1 MRFAHPLGN
10 RPYFG
15 IESHMRAL
23 YLIFLLAFF
32 SNAHAAETFIVS
44 DIRVEGL
51 QRVSAGSVF
60 EAFSINVGD
69 EIDSQ
74 RLTSASKRLFKTAL
88 FNDITLK
95 RDGTVLIINV
105 VELPTI
111 TQLEIKGNQAIT
123 SEALKDGLKQSGL
136 AEGLVFKRSTLERI
150 SLELE
155 RQYVAQGRY
164 DANIKTE
171 VTALP
176 RNRVGLV
183 INVDEGTV
191 ASIQH
196 VNIIGNH
203 VFSDEELLKAF
214 QLQTSNFWSW
224 YASDDKYAREKLSGD
239 LETLRS
245 YYLNRGYIRFN
256 IESTQVSVSPNKKGV
271 YITINV
277 SEGDIYTIRDI
288 KLAGNLVVPAEDLE
302 RFYILKKDEDF
313 SRQKVTLTSDLMIK
327 RLGNDGYTF
336 AKVDGIPD
344 IDDETKEVDVTF
356 FVEPGKRTYVRR
368 INFAGNETTL
378 DEVLRR
384 EMLQMEGGWAS
395 TEKIEAGKKRLNQ
408 LGYFKTV
415 NVETPAVGG
424 TDDLIDVNYSVEEQ
438 LSGSLNF
445 NVGYAGDS
453 GFIIGTSIS
462 QNNFLGTGNRMSLSL
477 QKNDTV
483 KSYNFSFMDPYY
495 TVDGVSRGF
504 NFYQRKTDFSN
515 QSFTSD
521 YQTNSLGGNVSF
533 GYPIS
538 NRERLSF
545 TLGISDTDIFEG
557 NLVPA
562 EISDFI
568 DEHGD
573 QYREYSLGSSWK
585 WSNLNRGLFPTAG
598 AQQSISFDLAIP
610 GSDLTYFKLGYK
622 ADYYLEIQR
631 DWSLRFRTELGY
643 GDGYGDLDVLPFYKN
658 FRAGGVGSVRGY
670 RTSSLGP
677 QGLPEYNLVDVVT
690 TDSSGNPVFETDN
703 LGRPV
708 VDSGAPSNIYYY
720 NADGDIVR
728 ATNDAKYA
736 PLYETSNGSVVKAPA
751 YIESAQAMGGN
762 ILIEGSTEL
771 IFPLPFIEDQS
782 SVRSVVFLDAGN
794 VFSSQCYTPDDREIP
809 NFNRH
814 PYCDEGIDL
823 SELRFSTGVGLTWV
837 TAIGPLTFT
846 YSFPLNDKEDDR
858 TEGFEFSLGQVF

>member
-1 MRFAHPLGN
+1 MRV
-10 RPYFG
+10 
-15 IESHMRAL
+15 L
-23 YLIFLLAFF
+23 YLTLFLTLF
-32 SNAHAAETFIVS
+32 SGLSAAETFVVS

-60 EAFSINVGD
+60 EAFSISVGD
-69 EIDSQ
+69 EIDNQ
-74 RLTSASKRLFKTAL
+74 RLASASKRLFKTAL

-95 RDGTVLIINV
+95 RDGDVLIIHV

-111 TQLEIKGNQAIT
+111 TELEIKGNEAIT
-123 SEALKDGLKQSGL
+123 SDALKDGLKQSGL

-164 DANIKTE
+164 DASIKTE

-183 INVDEGTV
+183 ITVDEGNV

-196 VNIIGNH
+196 VNIIGND
-203 VFSDEELLKAF
+203 VFSDDELLSLF

-288 KLAGNLVVPAEDLE
+288 KLAGNLVVPEEDLE
-302 RFYILKKDEDF
+302 RFYILRKNEDF

-336 AKVDGIPD
+336 AKVDGIPK
-344 IDDETKEVDVTF
+344 IDDENKQVDVTF

-368 INFAGNETTL
+368 VNFAGNETTL

-384 EMLQMEGGWAS
+384 EMLQMEAGWAS
-395 TEKIEAGKKRLNQ
+395 TEKIEAGKRRLNQ
-408 LGYFKTV
+408 LGFFKGV

-453 GFIIGTSIS
+453 GFIVGTSIS
-462 QNNFLGTGNRMSLSL
+462 QNNFLGTGNRMSISL
-477 QKNDTV
+477 QKNNTV
-483 KSYNFSFMDPYY
+483 QSYNFSFQDPYY

-504 NFYQRKTDFSN
+504 NIYHRKTDFSN
-515 QSFTSD
+515 QAFTSD
-521 YQTNSLGGNVSF
+521 YQTNTLGGNVSF

-538 NRERLSF
+538 NNERLSF
-545 TLGISDTDIFEG
+545 TLGASDTEMFEG
-557 NLVPA
+557 SVVPY
-562 EISDFI
+562 EISTFI
-568 DEHGD
+568 DEYGD
-573 QYREYSLGSSWK
+573 KFREYSLGSSWK
-585 WSNLNRGLFPTAG
+585 WSNLNRGLFPTEG
-598 AQQSISFDLAIP
+598 AQQSLSFDLAIP
-610 GSDLTYFKLGYK
+610 GSDLTYYKLGYK
-622 ADYYLEIQR
+622 ADYYMSLVP

-643 GDGYGDLDVLPFYKN
+643 GDGYGGLDQLPFFKN
-658 FRAGGVGSVRGY
+658 FRAGGIGSVRGY

-677 QGLPEYNLVDVVT
+677 KGLPEYTLVDVVS

-708 VDSGAPSNIYYY
+708 VDANAPSNVYYY
-720 NADGDIVR
+720 DADGNIVR
-728 ATNDAKYA
+728 STNDAKYL
-736 PLYETSNGSVVKAPA
+736 PKYELNPNNGGVVVAPA
-751 YIESAQAMGGN
+751 YVESADAIGGN

-782 SVRSVVFLDAGN
+782 SVRSVVFLDVGN
-794 VFSSQCYTPDDREIP
+794 VFTSQCYSPDDNEIP
-809 NFNRH
+809 NFNSH

-823 SELRFSTGVGLTWV
+823 AELRASAGVGVTWV

-846 YSFPLNDKEDDR
+846 YSFPLNEKEGDK

>member
-1 MRFAHPLGN
+1 
-10 RPYFG
+10 
-15 IESHMRAL
+15 MRAL
-23 YLIFLLAFF
+23 YLTLFLAFF
-32 SNAHAAETFIVS
+32 SSLSIAETFVVS

-74 RLTSASKRLFKTAL
+74 RLASASKRLFKTAL

-95 RDGTVLIINV
+95 RDGDVLIIHV

-111 TQLEIKGNQAIT
+111 TQLEIKGNEAIT
-123 SEALKDGLKQSGL
+123 SDALKDGLKQSGL

-164 DANIKTE
+164 DASIKTE

-196 VNIIGNH
+196 VNIIGNN
-203 VFSDEELLKAF
+203 VFSDDDLLGLF

-288 KLAGNLVVPAEDLE
+288 KLAGNLVVPEEDLE
-302 RFYILKKDEDF
+302 RFYIIRKNEDF

-336 AKVDGIPD
+336 AKVDGIPK
-344 IDDETKEVDVTF
+344 IDDENKQVDVTF

-368 INFAGNETTL
+368 VNFAGNETTL

-408 LGYFKTV
+408 LGFFKGV

-453 GFIIGTSIS
+453 GFIIGTSVS
-462 QNNFLGTGNRMSLSL
+462 QNNFLGTGNRMSISL
-477 QKNDTV
+477 QKNNTV
-483 KSYNFSFMDPYY
+483 QSYNFSFQDPYY

-504 NFYQRKTDFSN
+504 NIYHRKTDFSN
-515 QSFTSD
+515 QAFTSD
-521 YQTNSLGGNVSF
+521 YQTNTLGGNVSF

-545 TLGISDTDIFEG
+545 TLGASDTEMFEG
-557 NLVPA
+557 NIVPY
-562 EISDFI
+562 EITSFI
-568 DEHGD
+568 DEYGD
-573 QYREYSLGSSWK
+573 KFREYSLGSSWK
-585 WSNLNRGLFPTAG
+585 WSNLNRGLFPTEG
-598 AQQSISFDLAIP
+598 AQQSISFDLAVP
-610 GSDLTYFKLGYK
+610 GSDLTYYKLGYK
-622 ADYYLEIQR
+622 ADYYISLET

-643 GDGYGDLDVLPFYKN
+643 GDGYGNLDQLPFFKN
-658 FRAGGVGSVRGY
+658 FRAGGIGSVRGY

-677 QGLPEYNLVDVVT
+677 KGLPEYNLVDVVE
-690 TDSSGNPVFETDN
+690 TDSNGNPIFETDN

-708 VDSGAPSNIYYY
+708 VDGNAPSNVYYY
-720 NADGDIVR
+720 DADGQIVR
-728 ATNDAKYA
+728 STNEAGYAPVYATN
-736 PLYETSNGSVVKAPA
+736 PNNGSVELAPA
-751 YIESAQAMGGN
+751 YVESADAIGGN
-762 ILIEGSTEL
+762 ILIEGSSEL

-782 SVRSVVFLDAGN
+782 SVRSVVFLDVGN
-794 VFSSQCYTPDDREIP
+794 VFTTQCYTPEDNEIP
-809 NFNRH
+809 NFNSH
-814 PYCDEGIDL
+814 PYCDEGINL
-823 SELRFSTGVGLTWV
+823 AELRASTGVGVTWV

-846 YSFPLNDKEDDR
+846 YSFPLNEKEGDK

>member
-1 MRFAHPLGN
+1 MRVLF
-10 RPYFG
+10 FTC
-15 IESHMRAL
+15 
-23 YLIFLLAFF
+23 FLAFF
-32 SNAHAAETFIVS
+32 SHAALAESFTVS

-51 QRVSAGSVF
+51 QRISAGTVF
-60 EAFSINVGD
+60 EAFSIDVGD
-69 EIDSQ
+69 TVDDV
-74 RLTSASKRLFKTAL
+74 RLATASKRLFKTAL
-88 FNDITLK
+88 FNDISLK
-95 RDGTVLIINV
+95 RDGDILIVQV

-111 TQLEIKGNQAIT
+111 TQLEIKGNKAIET
-123 SEALKDGLKQSGL
+123 EALEAGLKQSGL

-164 DANIKTE
+164 DANITTE

-196 VNIIGNH
+196 VNIIGNNA
-203 VFSDEELLKAF
+203 FSDDELLKIF

-224 YASDDKYAREKLSGD
+224 YSSDDKYAREKLSGD

-245 YYLNRGYIRFN
+245 YYLDRGYIRFN

-277 SEGDIYTIRDI
+277 SEGEVYKVRELS
-288 KLAGNLVVPAEDLE
+288 LAGNLVLPEEELE
-302 RFYILKKDEDF
+302 RFYIIQEEEDF
-313 SRQKVTLTSDLMIK
+313 SRRKVTLTSDLMIK

-336 AKVDGIPD
+336 AKVDGIPK
-344 IDDETKEVDVTF
+344 IDDENKTVDITF
-356 FVEPGKRTYVRR
+356 FIEPGKRTYVRR
-368 INFAGNETTL
+368 INFVGNEGTL

-408 LGYFKTV
+408 LGFFKTV
-415 NVETPAVGG
+415 NVETPAVNG

-445 NVGYAGDS
+445 NIGYAGSS

-477 QKNDTV
+477 QKNNTV
-483 KSYNFSFMDPYY
+483 QSYNFSFYDPYY
-495 TVDGVSRGF
+495 TIDGVSRGF
-504 NFYQRKTDFSN
+504 NLFYRQSDFSN

-521 YQTNSLGGNVSF
+521 YQTNTLGGNVTF

-545 TLGISDTDIFEG
+545 TLGASKIDMFAGSI
-557 NLVPA
+557 VPA
-562 EISDFI
+562 EITSFI
-568 DEHGD
+568 DDHGD
-573 QYREYSLGSSWK
+573 EFHEYSFGAGWTWSS
-585 WSNLNRGLFPTAG
+585 LNRGLFPTDG
-598 AQQSISFDLAIP
+598 AQHNLSFDLAIP
-610 GSDLTYFKLGYK
+610 GSDLTYYKLGYK
-622 ADYYLEIQR
+622 ADYYIPFE
-631 DWSLRFRTELGY
+631 DEWALRFRTELGY
-643 GDGYGDLDVLPFYKN
+643 GDGFGDINRLPFFKN

-670 RTSSLGP
+670 RTSSLGSR
-677 QGLPEYNLVDVVT
+677 GLPEYNLVDLVE
-690 TDSSGNPVFETDN
+690 TDSNGDPVFETDN
-703 LGRPV
+703 LGQPV
-708 VDSGAPSNIYYY
+708 VQSGSPTRIYYQD
-720 NADGDIVR
+720 ADGDVV
-728 ATNDAKYA
+728 AV
-736 PLYETSNGSVVKAPA
+736 SNTEGYNPVYVTDSNSGSVIQAPA
-751 YIESAQAMGGN
+751 YVESATALGGN

-771 IFPLPFIEDQS
+771 IFPFPFVEDRS
-782 SVRSVVFLDAGN
+782 SLRSVVFLDAGN
-794 VFSSQCYTPDDREIP
+794 VFTDQCYKPNDSQLP
-809 NFNRH
+809 NFTSH
-814 PYCDEGIDL
+814 PFCSEGVDL
-823 SELRFSTGVGLTWV
+823 SELRLSTGVGVTWV